1 MIKSCMQ
8 SLPQW
13 GSLHGRLEGTKDCFH
28 FSAAEGCTERIY
40 YNVFNPLLRKAK
52 FFSCLTT
59 TVVMLNLMLYLSMQ
73 GDISILK
80 S

>member
-1 MIKSCMQ
+1 MQ

-40 YNVFNPLLRKAK
+40 YNVFNPLLRNAK
-52 FFSCLTT
+52 FFSVL
-59 TVVMLNLMLYLSMQ
+59 LLQ
-73 GDISILK
+73 W
-80 S
+80 